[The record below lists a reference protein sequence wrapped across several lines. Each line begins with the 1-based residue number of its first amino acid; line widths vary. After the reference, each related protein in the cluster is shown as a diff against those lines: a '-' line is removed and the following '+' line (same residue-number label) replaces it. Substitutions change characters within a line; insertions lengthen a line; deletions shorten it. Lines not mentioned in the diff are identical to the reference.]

1 MISSADCSCSHI
13 PAPQELPRQSTSCWF
28 CSASGTLH
36 WCCAYAVR
44 CAPPGSV
51 GERLF
56 KGAAEKKVRLEQ
68 KAAAMAHSGVEDCTF
83 QPQTNAS
90 ANARV
95 LESYEY
101 VPLHKRLGQ
110 VMRSRSEK
118 LAHIQQQV
126 EAEVH
131 SSTTFAP
138 RINPRSSMLAEMRR
152 SRSCSRIRGDSDD
165 RSLSPGRGGGGG
177 GVTEAGGPYGDGQ
190 QDASDGRDVS
200 RGRSRERSSA
210 RLRRTW

>member
-1 MISSADCSCSHI
+1 M
-13 PAPQELPRQSTSCWF
+13 
-28 CSASGTLH
+28 
-36 WCCAYAVR
+36 
-44 CAPPGSV
+44 V
-51 GERLF
+51 GERLY
-56 KGAAEKKVRLEQ
+56 KTAAEKKTRLEQ
-68 KAAAMAHSGVEDCTF
+68 KAVELANSSVAACTF

-131 SSTTFAP
+131 SSATFAP
-138 RINPRSSMLAEMRR
+138 RINPRSSVLASMR
-152 SRSCSRIRGDSDD
+152 RSCSRLQQEDTDD
-165 RSLSPGRGGGGG
+165 RSPSPARGRGCDTAPSSPHARG
-177 GVTEAGGPYGDGQ
+177 E
-190 QDASDGRDVS
+190 QDVGRS
-200 RGRSRERSSA
+200 RSRERPD
-210 RLRRTW
+210 RMRRTR

>member
-1 MISSADCSCSHI
+1 
-13 PAPQELPRQSTSCWF
+13 
-28 CSASGTLH
+28 
-36 WCCAYAVR
+36 
-44 CAPPGSV
+44 V

-68 KAAAMAHSGVEDCTF
+68 KAAAMAHSDVEDCTF
-83 QPQTNAS
+83 QPQTNAA

-131 SSTTFAP
+131 SSATFAP
-138 RINPRSSMLAEMRR
+138 RINPRSSMLASMRR
-152 SRSCSRIRGDSDD
+152 SCSCSRIRGGDD
-165 RSLSPGRGGGGG
+165 APSLSPGRDGDNGDGG
-177 GVTEAGGPYGDGQ
+177 GVTEQGSPYGNEQ
-190 QDASDGRDVS
+190 QDAADGRDVS
-200 RGRSRERSSA
+200 RGRSRERSSV

>member
-1 MISSADCSCSHI
+1 
-13 PAPQELPRQSTSCWF
+13 
-28 CSASGTLH
+28 
-36 WCCAYAVR
+36 
-44 CAPPGSV
+44 V

-56 KGAAEKKVRLEQ
+56 KGAAEQKARLEQ
-68 KAAAMAHSGVEDCTF
+68 KAAAMAHSDVEDCTF
-83 QPQTNAS
+83 QPQTNAA

-131 SSTTFAP
+131 SSATFAP
-138 RINPRSSMLAEMRR
+138 RINPRSSMLASMRC
-152 SRSCSRIRGDSDD
+152 SRSCSRIRGGADD
-165 RSLSPGRGGGGG
+165 QSLSPSRGGDNGGAG
-177 GVTEAGGPYGDGQ
+177 AGAGGTEPCNPHGDDQ
-190 QDASDGRDVS
+190 QDAADGRDVS

-210 RLRRTW
+210 ARLRRTW